1 MKNYFVKDIIN
12 SRSAISP
19 GKGLKLYEFIK
30 SEIQDKEPITL
41 SFNGIEEVVT
51 AFANASIGKLYL
63 EFDMDYLDKMLLFK
77 DLSPIWERKIQQARE
92 LGSDE
97 SARKLHKDNMNSII
111 NS

>member
-1 MKNYFVKDIIN
+1 MKNYLVKYIIN

-19 GKGLKLYEFIK
+19 GKGLKLYEFVK
-30 SEIQDKEPITL
+30 SEIQDNEPITL

-51 AFANASIGKLYL
+51 AFTNASIGKLYL
-63 EFDMDYLDKMLLFK
+63 EFNTEFLDKMLIFK
-77 DLSPIWERKIQQARE
+77 DLSEIWKRKIGQARE

-97 SARKLHKDNMNSII
+97 NARKLHEDSMNSII

>member
-1 MKNYFVKDIIN
+1 MKNYLVRDIIN

-19 GKGLKLYEFIK
+19 GKGLKLYEFVK
-30 SEIQDKEPITL
+30 SEIRNKEAFIL

-63 EFDMDYLDKMLLFK
+63 EFDMEHLDEMLIFK
-77 DLSPIWERKIQQARE
+77 DLNPTWERKIQQARE
-92 LGSDE
+92 LGADE
-97 SARKLHKDNMNSII
+97 SARKLHDDSMNSII